1 MSIFNEF
8 FKKERPILTGYRFGF
23 GRGPGGDD
31 SAGAGTGN
39 FFMASGGTETTSGN
53 YKIHTFNSDDTFQV
67 TQTLSGSAPSA
78 SAMEILVVG
87 GGGGGGGPS
96 PDGPN
101 GGGGGGGVVYIPVS
115 VNETIID
122 ETGTYPVVIGQG
134 GAGQGPAP
142 NPGHDVNPGGSSYLS
157 VPPSI
162 GELNN
167 RIEGVGGGGGYGTN
181 TNGDS
186 PGFPGGGPYP
196 RFTGPPFP
204 MGGNP
209 TTGGDERG
217 PGTFPS
223 TGTPL
228 GTSGIG
234 WGGSGG
240 GSKQHGSVSTGTNR
254 GNYPSGPYNS
264 VNSPP
269 RYFIGDGIQPVMP
282 GLAGQYGHGYPGGFG
297 FTIIGGYRDSGGGGG
312 AGGYGVPGPGP
323 GGPGGGTDGGTGY
336 TCSIS
341 GSPVV
346 YAGGGAGAFGAGH
359 GNPGGGEQANRGG
372 GGDSGNP
379 GGNGASGVVI
389 IKYKYQ

>member
-1 MSIFNEF
+1 MLREW
-8 FKKERPILTGYRFGF
+8 FKKESPLFGML
-23 GRGPGGDD
+23 GMGGGVG
-31 SAGAGTGN
+31 SNLLGGAIVSD
-39 FFMASGGTETTSGN
+39 FFIASGGTETTSGN
-53 YKIHTFNSDDTFQV
+53 YKLHTFNSNDTFQV
-67 TQTLSGSAPSA
+67 TAVAAPGA
-78 SAMEILVVG
+78 PADNAIELLVVG
-87 GGGGGGGPS
+87 GGGAGGAQAE
-96 PDGPN
+96 DGPL

-115 VNETIID
+115 SNETIID
-122 ETGTYPVVIGQG
+122 EIGTYPVVIGQG
-134 GAGQGPAP
+134 GPGQPGPTP
-142 NPGHDVNPGGSSYLS
+142 NLSAIVYPGGSSYLS

-167 RIEGVGGGGGYGTN
+167 RIEGVGGGGGYGSN
-181 TNGDS
+181 TNASGYS
-186 PGFPGGGPYP
+186 GGPYP
-196 RFTGPPFP
+196 HFEGPPFP

-209 TTGGDERG
+209 TTGGDVRS
-217 PGTFPS
+217 PGTFPG

-228 GTSGIG
+228 TTSGVG

-240 GSKQHGSVSTGTNR
+240 GSKSHGSINQGTNR
-254 GNYPSGPYNS
+254 GSYPSGPYNG

-269 RYFIGDGIQPVMP
+269 RAWIGDGIQPVMP

-346 YAGGGAGAFGAGH
+346 YAGGGTGAHGQGG
-359 GNPGGGEQANRGG
+359 GNPGGGEQTNRGG
-372 GGDSGNP
+372 GGDAGAN
-379 GGNGASGVVI
+379 GGNGSPGVVI

>member
-1 MSIFNEF
+1 MGIFNEF
-8 FKKERPILTGYRFGF
+8 FKKEKPVFTGLKFGF
-23 GRGPGGDD
+23 GSGG
-31 SAGAGTGN
+31 SGGAGGAGAGGS
-39 FFMASGGTETTSGN
+39 FFIASGGTETTSGD
-53 YKIHTFNSDDTFQV
+53 YKIHTFNSSGAFTV

-78 SAMEILVVG
+78 SAIELLVVG

-142 NPGHDVNPGGSSYLS
+142 NPGHDVNPGGSSFLS

-181 TNGDS
+181 TNGDG

-196 RFTGPPFP
+196 HFEGPPFP

-209 TTGGDERG
+209 TTGGDVRG
-217 PGTFPS
+217 PGTFPG

-240 GSKQHGSVSTGTNR
+240 GSKQHGSVSQGTNR
-254 GNYPSGPYNS
+254 SNYPSGPYNA
-264 VNSPP
+264 VNSTP

-346 YAGGGAGAFGAGH
+346 YAGGGAGAHGVGG

>member
-1 MSIFNEF
+1 MGIFNEF
-8 FKKERPILTGYRFGF
+8 FKKEKPVFTGLKFGF
-23 GRGPGGDD
+23 GSGG
-31 SAGAGTGN
+31 SGGAAAGNN
-39 FFMASGGTETTSGN
+39 FFIASGGTETTSGN
-53 YKIHTFNSDDTFQV
+53 YKIHTFNSGGAFTV
-67 TQTLSGSAPSA
+67 TAVADPGAPSA
-78 SAMEILVVG
+78 NAIELLVVG

-115 VNETIID
+115 NNETIID

-134 GAGQGPAP
+134 GTGQGSNP
-142 NPGHDVNPGGSSYLS
+142 NPGHSVNPGGSSYLS

-181 TNGDS
+181 VNAAP
-186 PGFPGGGPYP
+186 PGFPGGPYNS
-196 RFTGPPFP
+196 FEGPPFP

-209 TTGGDERG
+209 TTGGDVRG
-217 PGTFPS
+217 PGTFPG

-228 GTSGIG
+228 TTSGVG

-240 GSKQHGSVSTGTNR
+240 GSKSHGSISQGTNR
-254 GNYPSGPYNS
+254 SNYPSGPYNG

-269 RYFIGDGIQPVMP
+269 RNWIGDGIQPVMP

-297 FTIIGGYRDSGGGGG
+297 FTIIGGHRDSGAGGG

-323 GGPGGGTDGGTGY
+323 GGPGGGANGGPGY
-336 TCSIS
+336 NCSIS
-341 GSPVV
+341 GSPLV
-346 YAGGGAGAFGAGH
+346 YGGGGTGTAGSGTH
-359 GNPGGGEQANRGG
+359 GGGNATNRGG
-372 GGDSGNP
+372 GGNSGDP
-379 GGNGASGVVI
+379 GGNGYSGVVI

>member
-1 MSIFNEF
+1 MLHKF
-8 FKKERPILTGYRFGF
+8 FKKEKPIFTGYRFGF
-23 GRGPGGDD
+23 GAAQPSGD
-31 SAGAGTGN
+31 SAGGGTGN
-39 FFMASGGTETTSGN
+39 FFIASGGTETTSGD
-53 YKIHTFNSDDTFQV
+53 YRIHTFNSDDTFQV
-67 TQTLSGSAPSA
+67 TQTLAGSAPSA
-78 SAMEILVVG
+78 NAMELLVVG
-87 GGGGGGGPS
+87 GGGAGGS
-96 PDGPN
+96 QSQDGPL
-101 GGGGGGGVVYIPVS
+101 GGGGGGGLVYIPVS
-115 VNETIID
+115 DNETIID

-134 GAGQGPAP
+134 GSGQTGPAP
-142 NPGHDVNPGGSSYLS
+142 NHGAITNPGGSSYLS

-167 RIEGVGGGGGYGTN
+167 RIEGVGGGGGYGSN
-181 TNGDS
+181 TNAAP
-186 PGFPGGGPYP
+186 PGYPTGPYNH
-196 RFTGPPFP
+196 FEGPPFP

-209 TTGGDERG
+209 TTGGDVRG

-228 GTSGIG
+228 TTSGVG

-240 GSKQHGSVSTGTNR
+240 GSKSHGSVDQGTNR
-254 GNYPSGPYNS
+254 GSYPSGPYNS
-264 VNSPP
+264 VNNPP
-269 RYFIGDGIQPVMP
+269 RAWIGDGIQPVMP

-323 GGPGGGTDGGTGY
+323 GGPGGGTNGGTGY

-346 YAGGGAGAFGAGH
+346 YAGGGAGAYGEGS
-359 GNPGGGEQANRGG
+359 GNPGGGEQTNRGG
-372 GGDSGNP
+372 GGDAGAN
-379 GGNGASGVVI
+379 GGNGAPGVVI